1 MRYNNDFSEK
11 LKLDSL
17 TVGYNGVPL
26 ISDITLSLG
35 KGEIIT
41 LIGPNGSGKSTIL
54 KSITRHLATIA
65 GTVYIDEKNMRTL
78 SGKEI
83 ATKLAVVLTERVRPE
98 MMSCRELVAAGRYP
112 YTNSFGLLTARDR
125 EVVEYSLS
133 RVHALDIADK
143 DVTAISDGQRQRVL
157 LARAICQEPEIIV
170 LDEPTSFLD
179 VKHKIELLEI
189 LSDMAKN
196 QGISVVMS
204 LHEIDLAERISDKI
218 VCVKGDRIAAYGTPD
233 EIFSNDTIASLYGIE
248 SGSFN
253 ALLGSVELSAPKG
266 EARCFVVGGNSRGIP
281 YYRALRKRGV
291 PFYAGILAEND
302 IDVSVAL
309 PLATRAVVGAAY
321 EPITDELVR
330 EAKALIDSVEFVVDC
345 GCPVGE
351 FNRANG
357 TLIEYARD
365 RGKTVLSSMRE
376 LVEVE
381 I

>member
-1 MRYNNDFSEK
+1 MHNNDFSEK

-83 ATKLAVVLTERVRPE
+83 ATKLAVVLTERVMPE

-112 YTNSFGLLTARDR
+112 YTNSFGLLTARDM
-125 EVVEYSLS
+125 EIVEYSLS

-179 VKHKIELLEI
+179 IKHKIELLEI

-266 EARCFVVGGNSRGIP
+266 DVRCFVVGGNSRGIP

-291 PFYAGILAEND
+291 PFAAGILAEND
-302 IDVSVAL
+302 IDAVVAV
-309 PLATRAVVGAAY
+309 PLATKAVIGAAY
-321 EPITDELVR
+321 APITDELVS
-330 EAKALIDSVEFVVDC
+330 EAKALIDGVEFVVDC

-351 FNRANG
+351 YNSANG
-357 TLIEYARD
+357 VLIEYARE
-365 RGKTVLSSMRE
+365 RGKTVLSS
-376 LVEVE
+376 LSDLAEVE

>member
-302 IDVSVAL
+302 IDVSVAV
-309 PLATRAVVGAAY
+309 PLATRAVISAAY

-330 EAKALIDSVEFVVDC
+330 EAKALIDSVEFVV
-345 GCPVGE
+345 
-351 FNRANG
+351 
-357 TLIEYARD
+357 Y
-365 RGKTVLSSMRE
+365 
-376 LVEVE
+376 
-381 I
+381 